1 MGTESSNDYIVSLA
15 EASAMGVNGI
25 LELVSPTSYVFVEAD
40 DQISAVVVHPNR
52 LFELVEREQD
62 LLDLAVVRERLAN
75 DSGVRVPLDDVITGL
90 GFTREDL
97 ESDSVE

>member
-75 DSGVRVPLDDVITGL
+75 DSGVRVSLDDVITGL
-90 GFTREDL
+90 GLTREDL